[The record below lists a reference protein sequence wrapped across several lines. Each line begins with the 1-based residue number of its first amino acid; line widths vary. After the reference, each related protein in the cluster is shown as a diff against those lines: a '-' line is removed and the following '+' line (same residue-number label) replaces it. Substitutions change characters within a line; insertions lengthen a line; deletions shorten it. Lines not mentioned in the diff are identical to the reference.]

1 MLKVR
6 DREALAIKKISVINE
21 KQKRREELTV
31 GHPALTD
38 TSAIQTPH
46 LSQGH
51 LRRGGTKVVRKSG
64 SLL

>member
-21 KQKRREELTV
+21 KQKRRELAV
-31 GHPALTD
+31 GHSAVTD
-38 TSAIQTPH
+38 TSAVHTPH

-64 SLL
+64 SPL